1 MNHVLERGKRNSH
14 APVALR
20 PTFQPPSIH
29 PSIQPA
35 FFFTRFH
42 RDKIRFPGTAFRDK
56 FQRRQR
62 SPQHPNTLESVSM
75 KTTFIHSFISSYLVS
90 VFIIRRNGN
99 LRNNI
104 IAIFNTIF
112 EFDSEFESF
121 KETCLTIL
129 TTLFT
134 ISNPAIFAFVRSGE
148 SIRST
153 GKSLKKRKKKNS
165 TNWRDALTNV
175 PAQCENNE
183 TQPDHIACTNGMEE
197 KRIIVSLFL
206 PPSESIIRGM
216 DVARATTRDVHC
228 FSINNAKESFFSFYP
243 RWIFIDAKSHFSL
256 RLLHHRTKNIVRE
269 RGKNFRLGF
278 AGIPS
283 GFPPD
288 YIPDKRAP
296 SRPSG
301 GSGPIMLES
310 FATATQLS
318 PGFSF
323 GPVSLRKHS

>member
-1 MNHVLERGKRNSH
+1 M
-14 APVALR
+14 
-20 PTFQPPSIH
+20 
-29 PSIQPA
+29 
-35 FFFTRFH
+35 
-42 RDKIRFPGTAFRDK
+42 
-56 FQRRQR
+56 
-62 SPQHPNTLESVSM
+62 
-75 KTTFIHSFISSYLVS
+75 VS

-112 EFDSEFESF
+112 EFNSELESF

-197 KRIIVSLFL
+197 ERIIVSLFL

-256 RLLHHRTKNIVRE
+256 RLLHHRTKNIVG
-269 RGKNFRLGF
+269 RGEKIF
-278 AGIPS
+278 
-283 GFPPD
+283 
-288 YIPDKRAP
+288 
-296 SRPSG
+296 
-301 GSGPIMLES
+301 GSALPES
-310 FATATQLS
+310 L
-318 PGFSF
+318 
-323 GPVSLRKHS
+323 PVSRRIIFRINERQVGRAEEAARLCSKVLPRPRNYPQGLASARYL